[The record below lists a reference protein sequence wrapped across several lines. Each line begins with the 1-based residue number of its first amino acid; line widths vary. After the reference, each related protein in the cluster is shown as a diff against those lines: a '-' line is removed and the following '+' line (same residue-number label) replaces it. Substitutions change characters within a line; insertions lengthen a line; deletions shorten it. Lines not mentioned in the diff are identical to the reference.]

1 MKKALLIVLTLS
13 AGAAHAQT
21 QVQVPNLFE
30 GNGYLE
36 ACTTDEPVSRAVCT
50 QYTLGM
56 EGMLLALQVGGF
68 TKRLEC
74 VPDETTDRQRKDIF
88 LKFLQATPE
97 VRHLPTPRLY
107 LLAMQRAFPCPPD
120 PVMPPAEKRM

>member
-1 MKKALLIVLTLS
+1 MKHVLLIGLTLS
-13 AGAAHAQT
+13 ACPVQAQM
-21 QVQVPNLFE
+21 QVPNLAE

-36 ACTTDEPVSRAVCT
+36 ACTTSEPVSRAVCT

-88 LKFLQATPE
+88 LKFLQDTPE

-120 PVMPPAEKRM
+120 PVMPPVDKRM